1 MNIQFTID
9 LYYVLHLFFTSL
21 FFISTICF
29 FTVLLYSLP
38 LRVFLSI
45 KILKVSL
52 FMAFFMDQKI
62 LILTLISTVLF
73 YRNFPII
80 S

>member
-21 FFISTICF
+21 FFISTICC